1 MNHRILDASVFLVRG
16 KREGVER
23 TSVLHVAWVSLGT
36 GSLSEVSLEVS
47 LKCVIEIFFQPISC
61 NNVSRQDR
69 FEVSQ
74 AQMPQ
79 QERALELET

>member
-61 NNVSRQDR
+61 TPPVDHLDLEWDTR
-69 FEVSQ
+69 EV
-74 AQMPQ
+74 A
-79 QERALELET
+79 